1 MADTELMKA
10 MGERIALGRQ
20 AMKWTQAELA
30 EQMGVST
37 QMISNLEQGKKAIR
51 PENLVRVCEVLHLS
65 ADEVLFGTVAGREIS
80 RESRELL
87 AEIEKLPPELAEH
100 FLQIIRAFN
109 HK

>member
-10 MGERIALGRQ
+10 MGERIALGCQ

-51 PENLVRVCEVLHLS
+51 PENLVRVCDVLHLS
-65 ADEVLFGTVAGREIS
+65 ADEVLFGTVEGREIS

>member
-51 PENLVRVCEVLHLS
+51 PENLVRVCDVLHLS
-65 ADEVLFGTVAGREIS
+65 ADEVLFGTVEGREIS

>member
-10 MGERIALGRQ
+10 MGERIASGRK

-30 EQMGVST
+30 EQMNVST

-51 PENLVRVCEVLHLS
+51 PENLVKLCEALHIS
-65 ADEVLFGTVAGREIS
+65 ADEVLFGTVDGRDIS

-87 AEIEKLPPELAEH
+87 TEIEKLPPELAEH
-100 FLQIIRAFN
+100 LLQIIRALN

>member
-10 MGERIALGRQ
+10 MGDRIALGRQ

-51 PENLVRVCEVLHLS
+51 PENLVKVCEVLHLS
-65 ADEVLFGTVAGREIS
+65 ADEVLFGTVNGREIS
-80 RESRELL
+80 QKSRELL
-87 AEIEKLPPELAEH
+87 TEIEKLPPELAEH
-100 FLQIIRAFN
+100 FLHIIKAVN
-109 HK
+109 EK

>member
-10 MGERIALGRQ
+10 MGDRIALGRQ

-51 PENLVRVCEVLHLS
+51 PENLVKVCEVLHLS
-65 ADEVLFGTVAGREIS
+65 ADDILFGTVNGREIS
-80 RESRELL
+80 RKSWELL
-87 AEIEKLPPELAEH
+87 TEIEKLPPEMAEH
-100 FLQIIRAFN
+100 FLQIIKALN
-109 HK
+109 EK